1 MPNRKDDV
9 YGDHI
14 SGKFNDELNEPKTQ
28 FLNMGGMVESQVEQA
43 IQSLV
48 DSDGQLAEKVR
59 LGDKLVDKMKWTWM
73 KPSWSSPAG
82 NRQPGTC
89 AW

>member
-14 SGKFNDELNEPKTQ
+14 SGKFNDELNELKTQ

-48 DSDGQLAEKVR
+48 DSDGQL
-59 LGDKLVDKMKWTWM
+59 
-73 KPSWSSPAG
+73 SSVALAT
-82 NRQPGTC
+82 RK
-89 AW
+89 